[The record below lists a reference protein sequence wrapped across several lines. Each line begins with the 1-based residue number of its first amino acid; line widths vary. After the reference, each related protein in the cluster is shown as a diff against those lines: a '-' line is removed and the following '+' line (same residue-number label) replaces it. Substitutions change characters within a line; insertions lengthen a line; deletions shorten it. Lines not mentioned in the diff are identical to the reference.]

1 MKTISFKVSDEDAR
15 RIRRLARR
23 ERLTVSEFLR
33 RRSVGEPSPRA
44 VTKTRCAH
52 TGAEIFAPLPDEPPL
67 TTGRVREML
76 SEFP

>member
-15 RIRRLARR
+15 RIRRLARS

-33 RRSVGEPSPRA
+33 RRSVGEPSQPT

-52 TGAEIFAPLPDEPPL
+52 TGAKIFAPLPDEPPL
-67 TTGRVREML
+67 TTERVREML
-76 SEFP
+76 TEFP